1 MSPEPSFP
9 SSGRPCESAVLNAF
23 MLAGLTSF
31 ARDVDFVSIAGSG
44 LVTDIRHF
52 SAKLH
57 MMFLCLLGL
66 DGLWTFCAS
75 GQTVVIEELVD
86 AALSARCRMSAE
98 TEQRTASKTRH
109 KCPEWKHLHDFV
121 HCSRCLRNGTCSA
134 HLRGPRAG
142 RGKATLI
149 FVRASAKQ
157 DLLNK
162 ALRLPSKE
170 P

>member
-44 LVTDIRHF
+44 LVTDIRLF
-52 SAKLH
+52 SATLH

-86 AALSARCRMSAE
+86 AALSARCS
-98 TEQRTASKTRH
+98 TGCPQR
-109 KCPEWKHLHDFV
+109 
-121 HCSRCLRNGTCSA
+121 LRNGLQVKLATSAQNGSTCTICSLQPIA
-134 HLRGPRAG
+134 PKRNMLGAPSWPSG
-142 RGKATLI
+142 RT
-149 FVRASAKQ
+149 R
-157 DLLNK
+157 
-162 ALRLPSKE
+162 
-170 P
+170 